1 MNGPAAPARSGPATL
16 MRTGPGRAPGR
27 RRPGRPVPEPGGAAA
42 LWNPVGAGRRGE
54 ELPRH
59 APPVH
64 RRRHRLGGGSTDG
77 EHGREEQGGAGP
89 EPYPG
94 DGSGRHGRD
103 DMTHHDPE
111 DPETTGG
118 DQGAGLH
125 IAGTG
130 ARAGERARGKDG
142 PDPAGLPAPPVRPT
156 AAPPG
161 QAAAGGVAAGG
172 AAAVGPGP
180 RAAEAPAR
188 TAAARREL
196 AAALAAVRKELAGR
210 ERTVQT
216 AAVDGELA
224 RAEREVAA
232 EGGPGRAAV
241 ERLARLFT
249 GGSTVLRGVSGA
261 ADVLDALKKLV
272 DLAPGAAE
280 GQGDE

>member
-1 MNGPAAPARSGPATL
+1 
-16 MRTGPGRAPGR
+16 
-27 RRPGRPVPEPGGAAA
+27 
-42 LWNPVGAGRRGE
+42 
-54 ELPRH
+54 
-59 APPVH
+59 
-64 RRRHRLGGGSTDG
+64 
-77 EHGREEQGGAGP
+77 
-89 EPYPG
+89 
-94 DGSGRHGRD
+94 
-103 DMTHHDPE
+103 
-111 DPETTGG
+111 
-118 DQGAGLH
+118 
-125 IAGTG
+125 
-130 ARAGERARGKDG
+130 
-142 PDPAGLPAPPVRPT
+142 
-156 AAPPG
+156 
-161 QAAAGGVAAGG
+161 GG